1 MLIDSFWGWILLT
14 KHEFLKRLEKAI
26 RKLPKEERNRFLS
39 YYKEMIED
47 RVEDGLTEEQAVA
60 EMEDI
65 SVIADRILEELKQK
79 KKKGWIWAAIS
90 SPIWVPVLAIGICAI
105 CVVGLAVYCCVIAL
119 LLCGL
124 VGCIGLAGAIIGGGD
139 IASGVFT
146 LGVGLALMGIGL
158 LLLGPVNRG
167 AKATTSAIKRLWH
180 KRRGKETAEEVR

>member
-1 MLIDSFWGWILLT
+1 MT

-65 SVIADRILEELKQK
+65 SVIADRILKELKQK

-124 VGCIGLAGAIIGGGD
+124 VGCIGLAGTIIGGGD

>member
-1 MLIDSFWGWILLT
+1 MT

-60 EMEDI
+60 EREDI
-65 SVIADRILEELKQK
+65 SVIADRILKELKQK

-90 SPIWVPVLAIGICAI
+90 SPIWVPVLAVGVCAA
-105 CVVGLAVYCCVIAL
+105 CAVVLAVYGCVIAL
-119 LLCGL
+119 ILCGPAS
-124 VGCIGLAGAIIGGGD
+124 CIGLTGTIIEGD